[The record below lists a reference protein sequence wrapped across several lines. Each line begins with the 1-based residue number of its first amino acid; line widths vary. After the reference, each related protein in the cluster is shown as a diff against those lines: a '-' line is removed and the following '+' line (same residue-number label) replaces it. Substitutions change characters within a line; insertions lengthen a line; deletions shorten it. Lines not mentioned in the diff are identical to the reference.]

1 MDNKFNAAKRV
12 FYKLVNEVSEY
23 LVDNKLKSMILGI
36 SGGIDS
42 TVCAAICSEVSK
54 KTSIPL
60 IGRSLTILN
69 KPKETASS
77 AKVGFAFCSDFND
90 LNLSKIYNTYL
101 DFINKFES
109 NLDGSSNQTPIANGN
124 IQARLRMIYLY
135 NLASINKGIVID
147 TINKSEWNLGF
158 WTLHGDVGDIAPLFQ
173 LFKTEVYALAQ
184 WLAEDFYYN
193 LYSNSED
200 LRKSEAIKQS
210 INLIPTD
217 GLGISNSDVEQF
229 GVKSYTEVDDCLINY
244 GDFDWF
250 NDKNMWE
257 GDPLPPSYR
266 KILDRNKA
274 SEFKRDGIYKC
285 HAFTFNDERL
295 I

>member
-147 TINKSEWNLGF
+147 TINKSEWDLGF

-229 GVKSYTEVDDCLINY
+229 GVESYTEVDDCLINY

>member
-1 MDNKFNAAKRV
+1 MDNKFNSAKRV
-12 FYKLVNEVSEY
+12 FYKLVNEISEY
-23 LVDNKLKSMILGI
+23 LIDNKLESMILGI

-69 KPKETASS
+69 KPEETASS
-77 AKVGFAFCSDFND
+77 AKVGFAFCNDFTD

-101 DFINKFES
+101 DFINKFEG
-109 NLDGSSNQTPIANGN
+109 NLDSSSNQTPIANGN

-147 TINKSEWNLGF
+147 TINKSEWDLGF

-173 LFKTEVYALAQ
+173 LFKTEVYTLAQ

-229 GVKSYTEVDDCLINY
+229 GVKSYAEVDDCLINWQDY
-244 GDFDWF
+244 DWLK
-250 NDKNMWE
+250 KNGSWE
-257 GDPLPPSYR
+257 GEELPENYR
-266 KILDRNKA
+266 KILDRVNT
-274 SEFKRDGIYKC
+274 SHFKRDGMYKC
-285 HAFTFNDERL
+285 LAFTWGDERL

>member
-147 TINKSEWNLGF
+147 TINKSEWDLGF

>member
-109 NLDGSSNQTPIANGN
+109 NLDGSNNQTPIANGN

-147 TINKSEWNLGF
+147 TINKSEWDLGF